1 MHPKLYCGISKQ
13 VLSRKSSNGSGSVGN
28 EGNGGELQSPEN
40 AAVLLSAIAREL
52 FRVDITWG
60 KVNDLLSLVWKFYIF

>member
-1 MHPKLYCGISKQ
+1 MHPKLYCSISKQ
-13 VLSRKSSNGSGSVGN
+13 VLSRASSNGSGSVGN
-28 EGNGGELQSPEN
+28 VGNVGELQSPEN

-60 KVNDLLSLVWKFYIF
+60 KVNEIIHLFLEIG